1 MEVAFIACKAKIKM
15 IKNSVILKANWLS
28 KSCCPQVISCC
39 PCIAFRAMEFI
50 IPGYAHSWHNCA
62 YSVGYILFFLGVEM
76 LDLQASPFLI
86 NFPCARTLRN
96 SIGLVLAQ
104 LWNNMTFS
112 QDYINYRGF
121 TISLGHFCP
130 NIPNQYP
137 IGGSRAWDMRCLRLV
152 QSLANVVYIVVIVLG
167 CTPKAAI
174 ILVCNNLS
182 NVKAK

>member
-1 MEVAFIACKAKIKM
+1 MQVALPQMEVAFITCKAKIKM

-86 NFPCARTLRN
+86 NFPCARTLRKQHRASSGPALEQHDIFTGLHQLQGIHN
-96 SIGLVLAQ
+96 IAWAFLSKYSQSISHRWLE
-104 LWNNMTFS
+104 S
-112 QDYINYRGF
+112 
-121 TISLGHFCP
+121 
-130 NIPNQYP
+130 
-137 IGGSRAWDMRCLRLV
+137 MRYEV
-152 QSLANVVYIVVIVLG
+152 S
-167 CTPKAAI
+167 
-174 ILVCNNLS
+174 
-182 NVKAK
+182 